1 MRMLGYMCSLA
12 ACHSCD
18 HKGQGVVVHNA
29 EFDRTAIHCTTAW
42 VHASCGVTAVWV
54 PTELASRIEIVNG
67 EANLRPSARP
77 ERAVTPTRS
86 RSRSRSRSH
95 RGHRAGTQ
103 GYCFALPC
111 AWWDS
116 VARGVPCTTNWV
128 ALCGA
133 AEFMRVTWC
142 REGGGCVHAHGRGPL
157 CAIHSRVPRCP
168 VVPVGPVWG
177 PMWQMVPPSTGPL
190 PWMGSRLDQAVAG
203 PVWTTASHTQPVLG
217 VRADPGRHCRE
228 ARTLHVRFSFAP
240 LGIGV
245 LHG

>member
-1 MRMLGYMCSLA
+1 MGSLSLSAVCVCVCVCVFCVLCLLSCVLCLCLCLHGCVTCMRMLGYMCSLA
-12 ACHSCD
+12 ACHSCG

-142 REGGGCVHAHGRGPL
+142 REGGGGVHAHGRGPL
-157 CAIHSRVPRCP
+157 S
-168 VVPVGPVWG
+168 
-177 PMWQMVPPSTGPL
+177 L
-190 PWMGSRLDQAVAG
+190 L
-203 PVWTTASHTQPVLG
+203 
-217 VRADPGRHCRE
+217 VRAGNYLCSYVRCFPAH
-228 ARTLHVRFSFAP
+228 TLATP
-240 LGIGV
+240 L
-245 LHG
+245 LLSCAAL